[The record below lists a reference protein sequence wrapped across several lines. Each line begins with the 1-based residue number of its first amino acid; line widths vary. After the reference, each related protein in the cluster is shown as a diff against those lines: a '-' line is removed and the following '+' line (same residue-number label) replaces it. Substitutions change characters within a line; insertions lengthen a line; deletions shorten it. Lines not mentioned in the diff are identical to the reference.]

1 MTTHR
6 KYGNFIIYI
15 KGGAIMDAVMDIL
28 MNLLS
33 GLELESALG
42 TIVGSLV
49 EYDVSACVDTIMSF
63 FGGLFS

>member
-1 MTTHR
+1 
-6 KYGNFIIYI
+6 
-15 KGGAIMDAVMDIL
+15 MDAVMDIL